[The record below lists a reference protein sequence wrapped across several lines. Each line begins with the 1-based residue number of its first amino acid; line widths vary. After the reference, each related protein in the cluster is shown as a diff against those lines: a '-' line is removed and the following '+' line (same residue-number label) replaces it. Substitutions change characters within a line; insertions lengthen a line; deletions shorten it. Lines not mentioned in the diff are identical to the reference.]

1 MLKQF
6 LREEEGQSTVEY
18 LLIIA
23 VVVVIVTA
31 MGSKM
36 QKGVTDL
43 TEAIMNKMKGQATTL
58 MNKAQLQ

>member
-23 VVVVIVTA
+23 VVVVVVAA
-31 MGSKM
+31 MGKKM
-36 QKGVTDL
+36 QDGVTKL
-43 TEAIMNKMKGQATTL
+43 TESIMNKMVKQAEGM
-58 MNKAQLQ
+58 MNKANF

>member
-23 VVVVIVTA
+23 VVVTVVTA
-31 MGSKM
+31 MGAKI
-36 QKGVTDL
+36 KPAIEKL
-43 TEAIMNKMKGQATTL
+43 TENVFGRINKQVGNL
-58 MNKAQLQ
+58 MASP

>member
-23 VVVVIVTA
+23 VVVTVVTA
-31 MGSKM
+31 MGSRIKPLI
-36 QKGVTDL
+36 TAL
-43 TEAIMNKMKGQATTL
+43 TEKIFKNIDGQVGTL
-58 MNKAQLQ
+58 MGLK

>member
-23 VVVVIVTA
+23 VVVTVVTA
-31 MGSKM
+31 MGAKIKPLIENLTSNVFKGIDTKVKAMM
-36 QKGVTDL
+36 Q
-43 TEAIMNKMKGQATTL
+43 
-58 MNKAQLQ
+58 

>member
-23 VVVVIVTA
+23 VVVTVVTA
-31 MGSKM
+31 MGNKI
-36 QKGVTDL
+36 GPLITALTDK
-43 TEAIMNKMKGQATTL
+43 IFKNINGQVGTL
-58 MNKAQLQ
+58 MGLGK

>member
-23 VVVVIVTA
+23 VVVTVVTA
-31 MGSKM
+31 MGNKIPGLIA
-36 QKGVTDL
+36 KLTDKIF
-43 TEAIMNKMKGQATTL
+43 TNINGQVGTL
-58 MNKAQLQ
+58 MGLGK

>member
-23 VVVVIVTA
+23 VVVAVVA
-31 MGSKM
+31 LMGKNL
-36 QKGVTDL
+36 QKSVGDL
-43 TEAIMNKMKGQATTL
+43 TTTIFSNINKKVGGL
-58 MNKAQLQ
+58 MGGAQ

>member
-23 VVVVIVTA
+23 VIVAAVTA
-31 MGSKM
+31 LGSKLPTAI
-36 QKGVTDL
+36 KNLTDNVFGK
-43 TEAIMNKMKGQATTL
+43 INKQVGTL
-58 MNKAQLQ
+58 MGGVGG

>member
-23 VVVVIVTA
+23 VVVTVVTA
-31 MGSKM
+31 MGSKIKPLIENLTANIF
-36 QKGVTDL
+36 KGIDTKVK
-43 TEAIMNKMKGQATTL
+43 AIMQ
-58 MNKAQLQ
+58 

>member
-23 VVVVIVTA
+23 VIVAAVTA
-31 MGSKM
+31 LGSKLPG
-36 QKGVTDL
+36 KVKELTDN
-43 TEAIMNKMKGQATTL
+43 IFKQMNGKVGTL
-58 MNKAQLQ
+58 MGGG

>member
-23 VVVVIVTA
+23 VVVTVVTA
-31 MGSKM
+31 MGNKI
-36 QKGVTDL
+36 GPLITAL
-43 TEAIMNKMKGQATTL
+43 TEKIFKNIDGQVGTL
-58 MNKAQLQ
+58 MGLK

>member
-23 VVVVIVTA
+23 VVVVVVTA
-31 MGSKM
+31 MGNKIKPAIETLTTTIFSK
-36 QKGVTDL
+36 
-43 TEAIMNKMKGQATTL
+43 INKQVSTL
-58 MNKAQLQ
+58 MGGV

>member
-23 VVVVIVTA
+23 VVVVVVAA
-31 MGSKM
+31 MGKRM
-36 QKGVTDL
+36 QDGVTKL
-43 TEAIMNKMKGQATTL
+43 TDSIMTKMVKQAEGM
-58 MNKAQLQ
+58 MNKANF